1 MTSKYL
7 YSLQYVILVITIII
21 TNYKKNAMFHNMT
34 VFVCRNYSFTN
45 HLAF

>member
-1 MTSKYL
+1 MTSKHL
-7 YSLQYVILVITIII
+7 YSLQYVTLVITIII
-21 TNYKKNAMFHNMT
+21 TNKKTAMFHNMT